1 MGGGGKKFN
10 TKKKGITNMQLGRAL
25 CNSSR
30 NRELNFKGDH
40 LLNVICDNYNELNHK
55 SIVEVSSLD
64 EYLSTSLKAQENY
77 DRGYIQILTSL
88 PNNPKNNTLLK
99 RDKNCNTL
107 ADESVPQLSI
117 PRRPL
122 LLVGPS
128 CSIKTIPLKEELEK
142 AEKNA
147 FLYWRK
153 GIAEKEEK
161 FGFCVT
167 PFEKNLEFWRQLWR
181 TIEKSHVIVEIVDG
195 RDPLFFRN
203 KDLELYIKEIDPF
216 KQIVLLINKA
226 DFLSIELRQ
235 EWLKY
240 FKLNVPSIRVFFF
253 SALNEINNRETD
265 KNISSTMYAQVT
277 NNLINEPKEYDIF
290 TTLQLLQKLQAI
302 AMSTFEKCKMRYE
315 NCISYKIY
323 NNKPNVE
330 YSKNCFIE
338 SSDYEMKNHE
348 LSSTSSREDSSDQSS
363 LHDSRNYDGIE
374 EDLGEVLSLNN
385 FFDKE
390 LVYKNKKLDPLYPG
404 NTPTIGMIGFPNVGK
419 SSVVNALFGHHQL
432 SISQTPGKTRHIQ
445 TLKIQLN
452 NMLDKVTE
460 NISIDELKYNIKLGY
475 LTLCDC
481 PGLVMPSFVSTK
493 EHLLINGV
501 TSLDHYKG
509 NFLNAIQILCDR
521 IPNKL
526 YDLYFGETFDISRHL
541 DSKSFL
547 TKLCESRHLY
557 QQGKGGIADWNK
569 AGRMV
574 LRDYWSGKLLFC
586 KWPPTSKNIYNN
598 DNDDLKINRSI
609 QDQFTI
615 SDSDSNNNDIDLLAY
630 NIVNNEIKKNKT
642 KRQVRM
648 DIKRSQK
655 GKLQCKY

>member
-10 TKKKGITNMQLGRAL
+10 TKKRGITNMQLGRAL

-30 NRELNFKGDH
+30 NRELNSKDDH
-40 LLNVICDNYNELNHK
+40 LLNIICDNYNELNHK
-55 SIVEVSSLD
+55 SIVEMSSLD

-99 RDKNCNTL
+99 RDKNCNAL

-128 CSIKTIPLKEELEK
+128 CCIKSIPSKEELER

-147 FLYWRK
+147 FLHWRRS
-153 GIAEKEEK
+153 IAEKEEE

-181 TIEKSHVIVEIVDG
+181 TIEKSHVVVEIVDG

-203 KDLELYIKEIDPF
+203 KDLELYIKEIDSF

-226 DFLSIELRQ
+226 DFLSTELRQ

-253 SALNEINNRETD
+253 SALNEINNREAN
-265 KNISSTMYAQVT
+265 KNISSTMHVQVT
-277 NNLINEPKEYDIF
+277 NNFINQPKEYDIF
-290 TTLQLLQKLQAI
+290 STVQLLQKLQAI

-315 NCISYKIY
+315 ENCISHKTY
-323 NNKPNVE
+323 NNDSNVK
-330 YSKNCFIE
+330 YMKSCFIE
-338 SSDYEMKNHE
+338 SSDYEIRSHE
-348 LSSTSSREDSSDQSS
+348 LSNGENSDDQSS
-363 LHDSRNYDGIE
+363 LHDSCNYEEIE
-374 EDLGEVLSLNN
+374 EDLERVLSLNN
-385 FFDKE
+385 LYDKE
-390 LVYKNKKLDPLYPG
+390 LVYKNKKLDPLHPG

-419 SSVVNALFGHHQL
+419 SSVVNALFGNHQL
-432 SISQTPGKTRHIQ
+432 SISQTPGKTKHIQ
-445 TLKIQLN
+445 TLKIEIN
-452 NMLDKVTE
+452 NILGKMTE
-460 NISIDELKYNIKLGY
+460 NILTDKLKYNIKLGY

-493 EHLLINGV
+493 EHLLVNGV
-501 TSLDHYKG
+501 TSIDHYKG

-526 YDLYFGETFDISRHL
+526 YDLYFGETFDTLRHL

-547 TKLCESRHLY
+547 TKLCELRHLY
-557 QQGKGGIADWNK
+557 QQGKGGIVDWNK

-586 KWPPTSKNIYNN
+586 KWPPTSKSIYINN
-598 DNDDLKINRSI
+598 NYDLKINKSV
-609 QDQFTI
+609 QDQFII
-615 SDSDSNNNDIDLLAY
+615 SDSDSNDNDVDLLAH
-630 NIVNNEIKKNKT
+630 NIVNNEIKKYKT

-655 GKLQCKY
+655 GKLHCKC